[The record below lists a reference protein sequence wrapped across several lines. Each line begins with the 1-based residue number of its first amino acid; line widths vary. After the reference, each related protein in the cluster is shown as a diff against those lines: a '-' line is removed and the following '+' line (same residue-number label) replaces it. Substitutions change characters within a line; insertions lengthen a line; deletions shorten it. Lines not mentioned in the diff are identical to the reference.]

1 MPLVGNGAAVCAYA
15 FDGRG
20 LDPAWPRTKLNLLPP
35 QRSGHGRMRNVVV
48 STDPIQ
54 RSTRSVEGGGFFDLF
69 FSEALAADGDALL
82 TSAVA
87 TLDLEMPK
95 RALICW
101 VVSPETYF
109 LTMSSTSV
117 ATKIRLERGRVPPEA
132 GRGGESRM
140 RPRRSDHFLPR

>member
-15 FDGRG
+15 LDGRG

-82 TSAVA
+82 TKRCGYPGFGDVKAGTDLLGRLAGNVLLDDVIDVRRDQN
-87 TLDLEMPK
+87 TLGA
-95 RALICW
+95 RA
-101 VVSPETYF
+101 
-109 LTMSSTSV
+109 ST
-117 ATKIRLERGRVPPEA
+117 A
-132 GRGGESRM
+132 GGWSR
-140 RPRRSDHFLPR
+140 R